1 MKDET
6 FESGLELV
14 ILEGG
19 GKDQHFHLN
28 RTRITLGRLD
38 ANETPGIGTLAVP
51 DPTVSRVHAV
61 MEWDPKRN
69 RYLLV
74 HRSRTNHTVL
84 NGKVMEEPTYVHVG
98 DRIKMGS
105 LVAELRLITKAQAVK
120 AAVTSTAAESVASEF
135 HLLILNGPDGGSLH
149 PLNKS
154 RLLLREPGGPQQPL
168 PEVAI
173 PGLGPVQAVLILQ
186 DGQFHVTTPE
196 NAERS
201 TLLDSF
207 PGIVRQRQPGLEL
220 GLILCPN
227 SVLVAGAVA
236 MLIAPADQVADM
248 RAQLLDGHQVHPLQT
263 GLFREGDR
271 LWNHGEQ
278 HVLKVISGPQ
288 KGTHLWLDLP
298 QLQNP
303 ITIGRSSSGALLEL
317 PDRGAAQAE
326 IFQGPSGLELRNT
339 DQEIGLGHNWDE
351 VTPGEEAPVVSGD
364 RFRLGRTV
372 IRYEFLPV
380 QALAETL
387 ALRFAGEELPL
398 QREVNLVGY
407 SPASD
412 LRINDRRLG
421 PTHGRLV
428 VRPPEVIY
436 QHRQGGSSVR
446 IGDVEVR
453 AGEERALPMDVPIQ
467 LADGIE
473 VTLTRK
479 TGSSGMTDGM
489 LIGPTQE
496 QIEASRQASD

>member
-1 MKDET
+1 VKDEA

-38 ANETPGIGTLAVP
+38 PNETPGVGTLAVP

-61 MEWDPKRN
+61 LEWDPKRN

-135 HLLILNGPDGGSLH
+135 HLLVLNGPDGGALH

-154 RLLLREPGGPQQPL
+154 RLLLREPGGPDQPL
-168 PEVAI
+168 PEIAVR
-173 PGLGPVQAVLILQ
+173 GLGAVQATLILQ
-186 DGQFHVTTPE
+186 DGQFHITTPE

-207 PGIVRQRQPGLEL
+207 PGIVRQRQPGSDL
-220 GLILCPN
+220 GAVLSPN
-227 SVLVAGAVA
+227 AVLVAG
-236 MLIAPADQVADM
+236 QVALVIASAGQVAEM
-248 RAQLLDGHQVHPLQT
+248 RAHLLEGAQVHPLQG

-271 LWNHGEQ
+271 LWNMGEQ

-298 QLQNP
+298 LQKP
-303 ITIGRSSSGALLEL
+303 ITIGRNGSGALLEL
-317 PDRGAAQAE
+317 PDRGAAAAE
-326 IFQGPSGLELRNT
+326 IFQGPNGLELRNT
-339 DQEIGLGHNWDE
+339 DAEIGLGHNWDE

-421 PTHGRLV
+421 PTHGRLL
-428 VRPPEVIY
+428 VRPPEVVY
-436 QHRQGGSSVR
+436 QHRQGGTSVR

-453 AGEERALPMDVPIQ
+453 AGEERALPMDVPVQ
-467 LADGIE
+467 LAEGIE
-473 VTLTRK
+473 VTLTRR
-479 TGSSGMTDGM
+479 TGTGGLTDGM
-489 LIGPTQE
+489 LIGPTQA
-496 QIEASRQASD
+496 QIEASRQGAD